1 MSLLKQSLVN
11 SELCYTRT
19 SDKKSSMLT
28 LEELKAKYNLL
39 FEIANN
45 FKLDNSYVNDA
56 GVPVT

>member
-1 MSLLKQSLVN
+1 
-11 SELCYTRT
+11 
-19 SDKKSSMLT
+19 MLT